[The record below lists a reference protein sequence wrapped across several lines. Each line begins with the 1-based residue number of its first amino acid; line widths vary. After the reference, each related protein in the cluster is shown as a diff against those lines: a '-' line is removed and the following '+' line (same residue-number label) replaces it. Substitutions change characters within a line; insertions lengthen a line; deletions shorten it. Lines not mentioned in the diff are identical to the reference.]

1 MDQVQVD
8 NGQKGLKMN
17 QKALKMDQQELNQNT
32 PEFVLYHV
40 EEDGV
45 VLAKLFILL
54 WLAILFKS

>member
-1 MDQVQVD
+1 
-8 NGQKGLKMN
+8 
-17 QKALKMDQQELNQNT
+17 MDQQELNQNT

-54 WLAILFKS
+54 WLAILLKS